1 MTYLID
7 EGSTFEHVFSFSQG
21 QVQAFAQVTGDT
33 NPVHLDP
40 EYAKQTVFRR
50 PVMHGMLG
58 AGVFSKV
65 LGTLFP
71 GEGSIYL
78 RQELRFLAP
87 MYAGEEYAA
96 RLAVLSVDA
105 GRTKAVV
112 QTQIVHLAS
121 GKTTT
126 DGQAEVMHRHKFKET
141 SPA

>member
-7 EGSTFEHVFSFSQG
+7 EGSTFAHVFSFSQA
-21 QVQAFAQVTGDT
+21 QVEAFAQVTGDT

-40 EYAKQTVFRR
+40 EYARQTVFRR

-58 AGVFSKV
+58 AGIFSKV

-78 RQELRFLAP
+78 GQELRFLAP
-87 MYAGEEYAA
+87 MYAGEQYEA
-96 RLAVLSVDA
+96 RLVVRSVDA
-105 GRTKAVV
+105 GRTKVVV

-121 GKTTT
+121 GKVTT

-141 SPA
+141 HPA

>member
-1 MTYLID
+1 MAYLID
-7 EGSTFEHVFSFSQG
+7 EGSTFEHTFSFSQE

-58 AGVFSKV
+58 AGIFSKV

-87 MYAGEEYAA
+87 MYAGEEYEA
-96 RLAVLSVDA
+96 RLVVLSVDA